1 MNRAVFFDRDGV
13 VNKYVSPTP
22 RNLHEFVLNNN
33 IGQTMWKLRYLG
45 YKIFI
50 VTNQPDVAR
59 GKIERK
65 ELEKINEYILNQL
78 PVDRIYMCISD
89 DDTFKDRKPNPGML
103 LTAAKEFDI
112 DLQQSFMVGDS
123 WKDINAGDAAKCRTI
138 YLQTDYNIPVS
149 DLSIQPDKVIKSV
162 TSIYKTIFESQ
173 YTVNF
178 LSKLYE
184 CLRILFEQEGYSGI
198 VRSLKQLQRAKGRL
212 FLLGV
217 GGGAGNASHAVADFR
232 KFLNI
237 ETYSVSDNVP
247 TLTALTNDEGWNNSY
262 YKFLEQSNLT
272 DKDCVFVFSVG
283 GGDESKNISVNIV
296 NALRLARVKGTTIL
310 GIVGKD
316 GGYTKKVANH
326 CIIIPNVEEL
336 ILTPLVESMQ
346 SLLTHIIVTHPFLKK
361 NEATWESIGR

>member
-1 MNRAVFFDRDGV
+1 MNKAVFFDRDGI

-22 RNLHEFVLNNN
+22 RNLNEFILNDS
-33 IGQTMWKLRYLG
+33 ICQTMWKLRHLG

-50 VTNQPDVAR
+50 VTNQPDVTR
-59 GKIERK
+59 GKIELK
-65 ELEKINEYILNQL
+65 ELYKINEYILTQL
-78 PVDRIYMCISD
+78 PVDKLYMCISAD
-89 DDTFKDRKPNPGML
+89 DNHPDRKPNPGML
-103 LTAAKEFDI
+103 YQAMRDYNI

-138 YLQTDYNIPVS
+138 YLQTKYNIFAG
-149 DLSIQPDKVIKSV
+149 DLSIPPDKTIKSV
-162 TSIYKTIFESQ
+162 TSIYKTIFESK
-173 YTVNF
+173 YTDNF
-178 LSKLYE
+178 LLKLYE
-184 CLRILFEQEGYSGI
+184 CLDKLFTQEGYSGI
-198 VRSLKQLQRAKGRL
+198 VRSLKQLQRTKGRL

-247 TLTALTNDEGWNNSY
+247 TLTALTNDEGWDCSY

-283 GGDESKNISVNIV
+283 GGSESKNISVNIV
-296 NALRLARVKGTTIL
+296 NALLFAKLKGTTIL

-326 CIIIPNVEEL
+326 CIVVPTVEEL
-336 ILTPLVESMQ
+336 IITPLVESMQ

-361 NEATWESIGR
+361 NEATWESIGV